1 MSEPKLVRQLGLFD
15 ATMIMVGIVIGSGIY
30 LSTGIIAAS
39 IPSVGLILLAWV
51 VGGLLTLAGAFTYA
65 ELGAA
70 MPEAGGQYVY
80 INKAYGEAAA
90 SLFTLRKKFPDLP
103 RPYKAWGYPVVP
115 ILFILASVGILL
127 NTLLEKPVESLS
139 GLGMIAIGLP
149 AYYFWKR
156 RRKEEG
162 KSFD

>member
-1 MSEPKLVRQLGLFD
+1 MLSGNLEQ
-15 ATMIMVGIVIGSGIY
+15 IV
-30 LSTGIIAAS
+30 
-39 IPSVGLILLAWV
+39 
-51 VGGLLTLAGAFTYA
+51 TYA
-65 ELGAA
+65 IFIAI
-70 MPEAGGQYVY
+70 VFW
-80 INKAYGEAAA
+80 IVAAA

-149 AYYFWKR
+149 AYTFWKR

-162 KSFD
+162 KSST